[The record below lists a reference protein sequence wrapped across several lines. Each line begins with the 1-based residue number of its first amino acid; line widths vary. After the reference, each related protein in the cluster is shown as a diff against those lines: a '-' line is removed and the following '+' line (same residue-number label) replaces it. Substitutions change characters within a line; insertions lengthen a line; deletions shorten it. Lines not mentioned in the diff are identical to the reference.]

1 METSLLGG
9 LLSSVQTSIN
19 SSLGEAMPVVGTVFA
34 LIAGISV
41 GFKLFKKFTGVRA

>member
-1 METSLLGG
+1 MEPSLLDG
-9 LLSSVQTSIN
+9 LLTSIQTSVTA
-19 SSLGEAMPVVGTVFA
+19 SLGDAMPVVGTVFA

>member
-9 LLSSVQTSIN
+9 LLSSVQTSITA
-19 SSLGEAMPVVGTVFA
+19 SLGEAMPVVGTVFA